1 MIGGVTR
8 QFANTIEGGVND
20 PDRGNAGGSGQ
31 NSRVV
36 FTN

>member
-8 QFANTIEGGVND
+8 QFANTIEGGFND